1 MDQRIGNYSFAV
13 GVIIA
18 LILGLAGS
26 GLSVQTNTVLTSLL
40 VILGIIVGLVNV
52 TGKETKEFLIVA
64 TVLIIASALGGG
76 ETVLGQVG
84 FIGNLNVGQLLS
96 NLLNAVL
103 VFTVPAVVVVAIKQI
118 WGLEKSK

>member
-1 MDQRIGNYSFAV
+1 LSGKQHFYSENHEFPLEVDIMDQRIGNYSFAV

-84 FIGNLNVGQLLS
+84 
-96 NLLNAVL
+96 
-103 VFTVPAVVVVAIKQI
+103 
-118 WGLEKSK
+118 